1 MILELLSNNII
12 VFSSISVFLL
22 VIFFLVTIILIAEKK
37 LVPQGNI
44 KILING
50 DDTKSPTVKP
60 GGTLLSA
67 LSNQNVF
74 LPSACGGGGTCALCK
89 CQIHEG
95 GGDILP
101 TELTHI
107 SRSEAKDNWRLACQV
122 KVRNDMTIQ
131 IPDEIFNIQKW
142 KCTVKS
148 NRSVAT
154 FIKELILELP
164 DGENIDFK
172 SGEYIQIDVPKYK
185 LSYSEFNIEDK
196 YREDWDKFK
205 MWDLIAQ
212 NKEDDVFR
220 AYSMA
225 NHPAEGNIVML
236 NIRIAHP
243 PPQQWDAPPGI
254 ASSYIY
260 NLKAGDSVT
269 ISGPF
274 GEFFIKDTEREMVYI
289 GGGAGMA
296 PMRSHL
302 FHLFHTLKTGRK
314 VSYWYGARS
323 LREMFYDS
331 QFQKIKKQYPNFSYH
346 VALSDPL
353 KEDNWEGFTG
363 FIHQVLLDNYLE
375 NHEDPTEVEYY
386 ICGPPMMLSASRNM
400 LDNLG
405 VEPDMIDF
413 DDFGG

>member
-1 MILELLSNNII
+1 LILELLSNNII

-67 LSNQNVF
+67 LSTQNVF

-254 ASSYIY
+254 ASSYLY

-274 GEFFIKDTEREMVYI
+274 GEFFIKDTKREMVYI

>member
-1 MILELLSNNII
+1 MILELLSKNII

-22 VIFFLVTIILIAEKK
+22 VIFILITIILIAEKK
-37 LVPQGNI
+37 LVPQGNV

-50 DDTKSPTVKP
+50 DETKSPTVKP

-67 LSNQNVF
+67 LSAQNVF

-107 SRSEAKDNWRLACQV
+107 SRSEAKENWRLACQV
-122 KVRNDMTIQ
+122 KVRNDMNIQ

-142 KCTVKS
+142 DCTVKS

-164 DGENIDFK
+164 SGENIDFK
-172 SGEYIQIDVPKYK
+172 SGEYIQIDIPKYK
-185 LSYSEFNIEDK
+185 LSYSEFNIEDE

-212 NKEDDVFR
+212 NDGDDVFR

-225 NHPAEGNIVML
+225 NHPAEGNMVML
-236 NIRIAHP
+236 NVRIAHP

-260 NLKAGDSVT
+260 NLKVGDRVT

-331 QFQKIKKQYPNFSYH
+331 QFQKIKQLYPNFSYH

-353 KEDNWEGFTG
+353 KEDHWEGFTG
-363 FIHQVLLDNYLE
+363 FIHQVLLDNYLDK
-375 NHEDPTEVEYY
+375 HEDPSEVEYY
-386 ICGPPMMLSASRNM
+386 ICGPPMMLSACRNM

>member
-1 MILELLSNNII
+1 MILELLSKNII

-22 VIFFLVTIILIAEKK
+22 VIFFLITIILIAEKK
-37 LVPQGNI
+37 LVPQGNV

-50 DDTKSPTVKP
+50 DETKSPTVKP

-67 LSNQNVF
+67 LSAQNVF

-107 SRSEAKDNWRLACQV
+107 SRSEAKENWRLACQV
-122 KVRNDMTIQ
+122 KVRNDMNIQ

-185 LSYSEFNIEDK
+185 LSYSEFNIEDE

-212 NKEDDVFR
+212 NEEDDVFR

-260 NLKAGDSVT
+260 NLKVGDRVT

-363 FIHQVLLDNYLE
+363 FIHQVVLDNYLE